1 MSKLPINAAT
11 WFSIPAVDFEKSV
24 KFFEDLLQIT
34 LIRDTM
40 MDGEH
45 ANPFAMFP
53 KEGDMGM
60 SGAVTPAVKIMPAS
74 GGVLVYLFTTDIDGA
89 LSRVEGLGG
98 KILSPKWA
106 MPGDMGDIAVI
117 ADCEGTPIGLHQP

>member
-1 MSKLPINAAT
+1 MSDLPINAAT

-24 KFFEDLLQIT
+24 KFYEELLQIS

-40 MDGEH
+40 MDGDH

-53 KEGDMGM
+53 KEGEAGM
-60 SGAVTPAVKIMPAS
+60 SGAVTPSVHIKPAN
-74 GGVLVYLFTTDIDGA
+74 GGVLIYLFTTDLDGA
-89 LSRVEGLGG
+89 LSRVEALGG
-98 KILSPKWA
+98 KILIAKSA
-106 MPGDMGDIAVI
+106 LPGDMGDIATI

>member
-1 MSKLPINAAT
+1 MTNLPINAAT
-11 WFSIPAVDFEKSV
+11 WFSIPSIDFEKSV

-40 MDGEH
+40 GDGDQ
-45 ANPFAMFP
+45 AKPFAMFP
-53 KEGDMGM
+53 KEGDAGVT
-60 SGAVTPAVKIMPAS
+60 GAITPAVNILPAN
-74 GGVLVYLFTTDIDGA
+74 GGVLVYLYTSDIDGA

-98 KILSPKWA
+98 KILLPKSSL
-106 MPGDMGDIAVI
+106 PGDMGDIATI